1 MLEESTNPILLQK
14 LEALLFAF
22 AKPLGRERLNEILQ
36 LQSESEL
43 EDLVQLLNEKYLQT
57 HSSLLVIASANSYQL
72 CVRAE
77 FYELLKGLTLV
88 QEIKLSNPA
97 LETLA
102 IIAYKQPVTKA
113 EIEEIR
119 GVNVD
124 RVLQTL
130 FEHDLIRE
138 AGRKPV
144 VGRPI
149 IYATSEQFLLKFGL
163 NSLQQLPS
171 MPTELFNK
179 LIVNNEEGQK
189 IELG

>member
-1 MLEESTNPILLQK
+1 MLDGSTNQVIIQK
-14 LEALLFAF
+14 LEALLFSF
-22 AKPLGRERLNEILQ
+22 AKPLGKERLLDILQ
-36 LQSESEL
+36 LQNVVEL
-43 EDLVQLLNEKYLQT
+43 EYLVQLLNEKYQQT
-57 HSSLLVIASANSYQL
+57 QSSLIVVSSANCYQL

-77 FYELLKGLTLV
+77 FHELLKGLMIV
-88 QEIKLSNPA
+88 QEVKLSNPA

-124 RVLQTL
+124 KVLQTL
-130 FEHDLIRE
+130 FEYDLIKE

-144 VGRPI
+144 IGRPI
-149 IYATSEQFLLKFGL
+149 IYVTGEQFLLKFGL
-163 NSLQQLPS
+163 NSLKDLPA

-179 LIVNNEEGQK
+179 LTVASEPLLEKNP
-189 IELG
+189 